1 MAGRDILMFIDG
13 LDFAIPWIIGN
24 GNYVCMDPNGIC
36 IKNGVFPGW
45 EISIEL
51 NGMEMG
57 IIIGFCW
64 TGAYLVCV
72 HG

>member
-1 MAGRDILMFIDG
+1 MAGRDILMFING
-13 LDFAIPWIIGN
+13 LDFTIPWMIEI

-36 IKNGVFPGW
+36 IKNGVLGGGKYSFEW
-45 EISIEL
+45 

-64 TGAYLVCV
+64 TGVYLVCM